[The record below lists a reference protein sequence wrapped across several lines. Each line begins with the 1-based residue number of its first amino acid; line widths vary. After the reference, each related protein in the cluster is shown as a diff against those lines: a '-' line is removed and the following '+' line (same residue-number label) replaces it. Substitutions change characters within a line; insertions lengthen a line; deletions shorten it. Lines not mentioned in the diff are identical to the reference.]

1 MKIPAIST
9 LAFGFVG
16 LTAIILVAIGTPGSP
31 VAPPLPAPAAPAPSS
46 VSVGGFSLAS
56 TSVDLPIDEAQYPDG
71 PHADVINANCTACH
85 SASMALNQPALSQD
99 QWKAEVTKMREVYKA
114 PIAKADA
121 AAIVTYLT
129 TMSSK
134 LPGAVS
140 AKPSKASNPAGGN
153 ADATSG

>member
-1 MKIPAIST
+1 MKIAAIST

-16 LTAIILVAIGTPGSP
+16 LTAIILVAIGAPGSHI
-31 VAPPLPAPAAPAPSS
+31 APPSPAPAAPAPSS
-46 VSVGGFSLAS
+46 VSEGGFTLAS
-56 TSVDLPIDEAQYPDG
+56 TSVDLPIDETQYPDG
-71 PHADVINANCTACH
+71 LHADVINANCTTCH
-85 SASMALNQPALSQD
+85 SASMALNQPALSQN

-114 PIAKADA
+114 PIAEADV

-134 LPGAVS
+134 LPS
-140 AKPSKASNPAGGN
+140 AASVRPSKVNNPAGRN